1 MPGAQKKNPNFFMG
15 FQIHD
20 FIINHILKRGLPM
33 TYYDRKKD
41 SKKPTKETGGPV
53 VKTGPPAG
61 QNRTRNIEGSWRKT
75 VQMHVLLKNNK

>member
-1 MPGAQKKNPNFFMG
+1 
-15 FQIHD
+15 
-20 FIINHILKRGLPM
+20 M

>member
-1 MPGAQKKNPNFFMG
+1 
-15 FQIHD
+15 
-20 FIINHILKRGLPM
+20 M

-75 VQMHVLLKNNK
+75 VQMHVLLKNKIEQITKQTLEESGYIGPHLRKQAAARV